1 MIDLSLL
8 GSLLQDPLER
18 GVVTRPILQISALF
32 EMALEKDTMDVLYE
46 EACALITIFEG
57 NPELVSLLNNPQIV
71 KEEKVSIM
79 ERIFAGKVS
88 EGLMGLL
95 AIIVEK
101 GRQNDMLSIFAYF
114 VQRVKEFKKIG
125 SVCVTSAVE
134 LSVGQKERLRERLLE
149 STGYVAFEMDYQVDP
164 SLIGGMTV
172 RIGDRVVDNSIKTR
186 LYQLKK
192 ELLQLQLA

>member
-1 MIDLSLL
+1 MAKLVSKVYGD
-8 GSLLQDPLER
+8 
-18 GVVTRPILQISALF
+18 ALF

-114 VQRVKEFKKIG
+114 VQRVK
-125 SVCVTSAVE
+125 
-134 LSVGQKERLRERLLE
+134 
-149 STGYVAFEMDYQVDP
+149 
-164 SLIGGMTV
+164 
-172 RIGDRVVDNSIKTR
+172 
-186 LYQLKK
+186 
-192 ELLQLQLA
+192 